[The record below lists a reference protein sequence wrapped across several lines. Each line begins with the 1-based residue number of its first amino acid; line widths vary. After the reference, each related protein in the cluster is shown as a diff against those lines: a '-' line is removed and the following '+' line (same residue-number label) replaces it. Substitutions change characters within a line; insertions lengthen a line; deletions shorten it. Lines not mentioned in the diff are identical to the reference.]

1 MRILSEYIQFK
12 GIKSI
17 NMMYLVNIR
26 MNIHFSIQI
35 PKIYHIHIHSNGAYF
50 ELFIN
55 SNGPF

>member
-17 NMMYLVNIR
+17 NMMYLVNI
-26 MNIHFSIQI
+26 HFSIQI
-35 PKIYHIHIHSNGAYF
+35 PKIYHIHIHSNGAYL
-50 ELFIN
+50 ELFIH